1 MQNLN
6 QTRNHM
12 MKKIFV
18 SVGALC
24 VAVAGALMIADAVA
38 QEGARVSDA
47 QVFKE
52 FGEKPGLVKIMDDF
66 MIGLLQDA
74 RTRAFFVDADQQR
87 VKDQLVEQICEIL
100 KGPCEYKGAKMTPV
114 HKELG
119 INREHFNALV
129 EQLQWA
135 MDKNDV
141 PFSSQNKLLAV
152 LAPMHRQIVTK

>member
-1 MQNLN
+1 MQNVN
-6 QTRNHM
+6 QARDRIV
-12 MKKIFV
+12 KKFSAVI
-18 SVGALC
+18 GMLC
-24 VAVAGALMIADAVA
+24 VAVAGALMTADAVA

-47 QVFKE
+47 QVFKD

-66 MIGLLQDA
+66 MIGLLSDQ
-74 RTRAFFVDADQQR
+74 RTKPFFVDADQER
-87 VKDQLVEQICEIL
+87 VKEQLVEQICEIL
-100 KGPCEYKGAKMTPV
+100 KGPCQYKGAKMTPV

-129 EQLQWA
+129 EQLQLA
-135 MDKNDV
+135 MDKNGV